1 MGETIP
7 RTRGLRA
14 DRVVRNTPLR
24 ASFVTVVGGA
34 LVALMTAPARL
45 DAQEPLVFFASVSDV
60 SGNLITSLTADD
72 VKVVENGDEGKVLK
86 LESIDWPIKLQ
97 LLVDNGLGVNDALVQ
112 VRNGLKGLCT
122 W

>member
-1 MGETIP
+1 
-7 RTRGLRA
+7 
-14 DRVVRNTPLR
+14 VRNTPLR

-72 VKVVENGDEGKVLK
+72 VKVVENGAEGKVLK